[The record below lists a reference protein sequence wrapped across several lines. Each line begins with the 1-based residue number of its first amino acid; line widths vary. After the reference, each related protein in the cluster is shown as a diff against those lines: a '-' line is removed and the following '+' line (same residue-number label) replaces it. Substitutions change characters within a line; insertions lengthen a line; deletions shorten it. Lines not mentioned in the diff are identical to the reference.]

1 MECLQFVVGFDD
13 VPHSRARNCKVLS
26 NADVAAATRGFLTN
40 LYLLFYGQNHSSLL
54 LICSC
59 NILTITDED
68 VSYSCSRYCFVC
80 KAKASGR
87 QPVSGRRTC
96 WDNWCLYE

>member
-13 VPHSRARNCKVLS
+13 VPHGRARNCKVLT

-40 LYLLFYGQNHSSLL
+40 FYLLFYGQNHSSLL
-54 LICSC
+54 LIRSC
-59 NILTITDED
+59 HIFTITDED
-68 VSYSCSRYCFVC
+68 GPYSHITVLCV
-80 KAKASGR
+80 KLKVSGR

>member
-1 MECLQFVVGFDD
+1 MECLQFVFGFDD
-13 VPHSRARNCKVLS
+13 VPHGRARNCKVLS

-40 LYLLFYGQNHSSLL
+40 FYLLFCGQNHSSLL

-59 NILTITDED
+59 NIFTITNED
-68 VSYSCSRYCFVC
+68 GHYRFVC
-80 KAKASGR
+80 KAKVRAR